1 MRGMCEFAAALLMA
15 LIVLLLVW
23 GILAAAGG
31 IAGCLGWT

>member
-1 MRGMCEFAAALLMA
+1 MRGMGEFAAALIMV

-31 IAGCLGWT
+31 IAGCLGWM